1 MIDLKSFRSQWD
13 NTQQISYG
21 HTRVNV
27 KPLNCYIGYNNELNK
42 SIIVISSFK
51 ARNLISSKAIT
62 IRQGR
67 KDNLR
72 FQIEINLLDKN
83 LDEVFV
89 RMCHDLLKFSEVTD
103 EHQALKNFEKRY
115 GQWHNLF
122 ENGKSGILT
131 TAEQHGLIGELL
143 FLRSQIIGK
152 SRPIEESVLG
162 WYGPLKEHQDF
173 SYNEKWYEIKTV
185 MEQGDKIQISSL
197 EQLSR
202 LDSGELVIYR
212 LAKISGQSDDFDLN
226 KFTLNNLAK
235 NLIELLDANE
245 RAEQK
250 FQSLLFQSGYIFME
264 EYDEQVYK
272 LVEKI
277 NFNVDNKF
285 PRLIKEKLPSAIS
298 SISYSLSIDKLKNI
312 EGSVHSG
319 F

>member
-1 MIDLKSFRSQWD
+1 MIDLKNFRSQWD

-42 SIIVISSFK
+42 SMIVISSFK

-72 FQIEINLLDKN
+72 FQIEINLLDKD

-89 RMCHDLLKFSEVTD
+89 RMCHDILKFSEVTTD
-103 EHQALKNFEKRY
+103 ENQALKNFEKRY

-131 TAEQHGLIGELL
+131 TPEQHGLIGELL
-143 FLRSQIIGK
+143 FLRSQIIEK
-152 SRPIEESVLG
+152 SRPIEEAVFG
-162 WYGPLKEHQDF
+162 WFGPLNEHQDF
-173 SYNEKWYEIKTV
+173 SYSEKWYEIKTV
-185 MEQGDKIQISSL
+185 MEQGNKIQISSM

-202 LDSGELVIYR
+202 LDPGTLVIYR
-212 LAKISGQSDDFDLN
+212 LVKTSGQSKDFDLN
-226 KFTLNNLAK
+226 KFTLNDLVK
-235 NLIELLDANE
+235 SLIELLDANE

-272 LVEKI
+272 LVEEM
-277 NFNVDNKF
+277 NFDVDDRF
-285 PRLIKEKLPSAIS
+285 PRLTRQKLSHAILAV
-298 SISYSLSIDKLKNI
+298 SYSLSIEEIKKY
-312 EGSVHSG
+312 
-319 F
+319 

>member
-42 SIIVISSFK
+42 SMIVISSFK

-72 FQIEINLLDKN
+72 FQIEINLLDKD

-89 RMCHDLLKFSEVTD
+89 RMCHDILKFSEVTTD
-103 EHQALKNFEKRY
+103 ENQALKNFEKRY

-131 TAEQHGLIGELL
+131 TPEQHGLIGELL
-143 FLRSQIIGK
+143 FLRSQIIEK
-152 SRPIEESVLG
+152 SRPIEEAVFG
-162 WYGPLKEHQDF
+162 WFGPLNEHQDF
-173 SYNEKWYEIKTV
+173 SYSEKWYEIKTV
-185 MEQGDKIQISSL
+185 MEQGNKIQISSI

-202 LDSGELVIYR
+202 LDPGTLVIYR
-212 LAKISGQSDDFDLN
+212 LVKTSGQSKDFDLN
-226 KFTLNNLAK
+226 KFTLNDLVK

-272 LVEKI
+272 LVEEM
-277 NFNVDNKF
+277 NFDVDDRF
-285 PRLIKEKLPSAIS
+285 PRLTRQKLSHAILAV
-298 SISYSLSIDKLKNI
+298 SYSLSIEEIKKY
-312 EGSVHSG
+312 
-319 F
+319 